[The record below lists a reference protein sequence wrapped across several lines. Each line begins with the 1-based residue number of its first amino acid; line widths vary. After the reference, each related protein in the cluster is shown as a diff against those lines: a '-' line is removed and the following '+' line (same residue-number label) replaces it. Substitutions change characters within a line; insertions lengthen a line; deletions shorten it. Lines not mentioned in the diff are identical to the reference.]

1 MKRILF
7 LSSLLMA
14 TATVQAQK
22 IDFDMA
28 GRQPSEVTE
37 DGYTGWAVA
46 GAADTKTVD
55 GITFTIEAAG
65 GANMLRP
72 QWSKADV
79 KSGKPT

>member
-37 DGYTGWAVA
+37 DGYTGWSVA
-46 GAADTKTVD
+46 GATDTKTVD

-65 GANMLRP
+65 GANESRL
-72 QWSKADV
+72 ADV
-79 KSGKPT
+79 V